1 MIDLS
6 SNEVLL
12 IARGVG
18 TKVFILRNRTT
29 QKVEMRIH
37 HPSGGAFRVVPK
49 SDTLQGIS
57 AEVSL
62 MFLAVTH
69 SEPKIMYVP
78 EGLAP
83 EEFLEWLRKHDL
95 IVERPAGR
103 VN

>member
-49 SDTLQGIS
+49 SDSLPGIA
-57 AEVSL
+57 AEIRV

-69 SEPKIMYVP
+69 AEPEIIYVP

-83 EEFLEWLRKHDL
+83 EGFLEWIQKHDL
-95 IVERPAGR
+95 LVERPAGR